1 MYTVY
6 SESRNVSVQEKPLTL
21 RNTRSGTVWSVRQSH
36 WTHEWDAS
44 HGAICITVLIQTH
57 SKIVSLKHVRYID
70 QAVKFSVDLR
80 NSAVS
85 PVFLVIFEIS
95 ANLRRSWKVWLGG
108 GGISQNILGPQVWF
122 TYQNL
127 QMFANISRAVDL
139 RHIFNLRPP
148 GGSITVFS
156 SLCYILTVH
165 HETFITL
172 FSGPRLYSFTI
183 EILTGSTIIK
193 NYCHYLRYT
202 WFTPPLVPLRE
213 TSKIWSCPQILFQIQ
228 FKFKETNI
236 VTVYQLD
243 IWVIVFDLQ
252 C

>member
-95 ANLRRSWKVWLGG
+95 ANLRRSWKVWLEG
-108 GGISQNILGPQVWF
+108 GGISESNWPTGMVHLPKSAGVWQYF
-122 TYQNL
+122 WSCRSKTY
-127 QMFANISRAVDL
+127 IS
-139 RHIFNLRPP
+139 NLRK
-148 GGSITVFS
+148 
-156 SLCYILTVH
+156 H
-165 HETFITL
+165 
-172 FSGPRLYSFTI
+172 
-183 EILTGSTIIK
+183 
-193 NYCHYLRYT
+193 
-202 WFTPPLVPLRE
+202 
-213 TSKIWSCPQILFQIQ
+213 
-228 FKFKETNI
+228 
-236 VTVYQLD
+236 
-243 IWVIVFDLQ
+243 
-252 C
+252 